1 MTTANKRGGFVKSLE
16 ISRDGSNRSNTMLKN
31 TFLKKA
37 NNYVCQLTK
46 FVTNLT
52 PKLNLDN
59 EIMFEIL
66 PRGGVGVATDFM
78 TFPVHWRD
86 DWRQFKPTPYFSVC
100 DLALQLETFFKR
112 FSYIVRRQGANNIP
126 GDIAAA
132 DLATTQF
139 PFVKNNLVQGDDNGW
154 GATELLPIGGLKYP
168 TICQFVMNA
177 DGTFTIIVTD
187 EFVQNFYIRVGEQ
200 TQIKTGFPEFL
211 YISNIG
217 GVDVSFA
224 DFEVPTDGL
233 FVNGEFL
240 HSLPVENPS
249 FEFHTEFSM
258 TAFDER
264 LSIDVQATFP
274 ISNSVSV
281 VDGVEEH
288 EFILARFPLADYKRF
303 DTDLIG
309 NDVQLSDFVQITEDV
324 NVGLEDLARGNPNI
338 TSIYL
343 LPGSIRQVTI
353 ELFTRY
359 YVNGLVR
366 RVATDMTQGFWS
378 LKMIFSKK
386 ET

>member
-1 MTTANKRGGFVKSLE
+1 MTTANKRGTFVKSLE

-52 PKLNLDN
+52 PKLNLD
-59 EIMFEIL
+59 EEVMFEIL
-66 PRGGVGVATDFM
+66 PRGPAMASRDNT
-78 TFPVHWRD
+78 TFPAHWKNR
-86 DWRQFKPTPYFSVC
+86 WRQFTPKPYFSVC

-112 FSYIVRRQGANNIP
+112 FSYIVRRQGANNIV
-126 GDIAAA
+126 GDIDAAY
-132 DLATTQF
+132 LATTQF
-139 PFVKNNLVQGDDNGW
+139 PFVKHNNVEGDDDGW
-154 GATELLPIGGLKYP
+154 GAIELTEELKYP
-168 TICQFVMNA
+168 TICKFVMNA
-177 DGTFTIIVTD
+177 DGTFTISVTD

-200 TQIKTGFPEFL
+200 TQIKTGFPEFM
-211 YISNIG
+211 YISNID

-233 FVNGEFL
+233 FDNAGLFVASANVIDFE
-240 HSLPVENPS
+240 

-274 ISNSVSV
+274 ISNSISV

-288 EFILARFPLADYKRF
+288 EFILARFPLSDYKRF

-309 NDVQLSDFVQITEDV
+309 DDVQLSDFVQITEDV